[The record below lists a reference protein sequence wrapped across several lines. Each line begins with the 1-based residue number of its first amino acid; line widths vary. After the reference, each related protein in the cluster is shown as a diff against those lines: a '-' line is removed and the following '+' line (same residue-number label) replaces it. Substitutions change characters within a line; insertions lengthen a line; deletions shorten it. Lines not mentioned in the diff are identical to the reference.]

1 MTSLSDVKL
10 FSLKTFIEPDG
21 NLVPIEN
28 SDIPFN
34 IKRMFY
40 VFGVKDQND
49 RGRHSHHTTKQVLIC
64 LQGSVKVNCD
74 DGRNRKQWIL
84 DDPTQALYI
93 PEMIWDEQ
101 IYTSED
107 SILLVLANTKYN
119 IKDYIEDYEN
129 FKEIKYEEKR
139 K

>member
-64 LQGSVKVNCD
+64 LQGEVKVNCD

-101 IYTSED
+101 IYNSED

-129 FKEIKYEEKR
+129 FKEIKDEEKR

>member
-1 MTSLSDVKL
+1 MTSISDVKL
-10 FSLKTFIEPDG
+10 ISLRTFIEPDG

-28 SDIPFN
+28 TDIPFN
-34 IKRMFY
+34 IRRIFY
-40 VFGVKDQND
+40 VFSVKDQND
-49 RGRHSHHTTKQVLIC
+49 RGRHSHHKTKQVLIC
-64 LQGSVKVNCD
+64 LQGRVKVNCD

-101 IYTSED
+101 IYTTED

-119 IKDYIEDYEN
+119 INDYIEDYEK
-129 FKEIKYEEKR
+129 FKELKNDEKR
-139 K
+139 R

>member
-64 LQGSVKVNCD
+64 LQGEVKVNCD

-101 IYTSED
+101 IYNSED

>member
-28 SDIPFN
+28 SAIPFN

-64 LQGSVKVNCD
+64 LQGSVRVNCD

-129 FKEIKYEEKR
+129 FKEIKDEEKR

>member
-64 LQGSVKVNCD
+64 LQGSVRVNCD

-129 FKEIKYEEKR
+129 FKEIKYEDKR

>member
-64 LQGSVKVNCD
+64 LQGEVKVNCD